1 MTPTVGHELLALHA
15 LDALDADDAARV
27 EAAVAADPA
36 LAREL
41 DALRAAAAA
50 IAGELPVV
58 APPAGV
64 KARLEASLDALTRP
78 GRLDRFAARLAALF
92 DVTVDK
98 ARMMLAWI
106 DQPDQPD
113 RAHPGQP
120 GGAARWEAM
129 APGVSLMHLP
139 AGPACAGA
147 DCGFVRLEPGTTF
160 PWHAHDGEEV
170 TVVLQGRARDAD
182 GTALAPGAEMVLGAS
197 TAHDFHAEGEVGDE
211 PYIFAVRVFGVRFD
225 VARPA

>member
-1 MTPTVGHELLALHA
+1 MTPAVGPELLALHA

-106 DQPDQPD
+106 DQPDQADQPD
-113 RAHPGQP
+113 EPG
-120 GGAARWEAM
+120 RWEAM

-147 DCGFVRLEPGTTF
+147 DCGFVRLEPGATF

-182 GTALAPGAEMVLGAS
+182 GTALAPGAEVVLGAS
-197 TAHDFHAEGEVGDE
+197 TAHDFHAEGEVGEE